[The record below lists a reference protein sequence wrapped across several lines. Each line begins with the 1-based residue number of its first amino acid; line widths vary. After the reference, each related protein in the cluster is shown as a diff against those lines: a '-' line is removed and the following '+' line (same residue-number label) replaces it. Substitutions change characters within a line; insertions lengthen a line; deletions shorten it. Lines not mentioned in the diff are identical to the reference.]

1 MKFKDAYRNKNDA
14 IRVREDLLDEIRVEQ
29 VERSRSERQKS
40 QKRRPWLIAIPAV
53 AATAAACIAIVVGV
67 NTGSKNAAL
76 RNDEKTAESNY
87 TAAYELAEAA
97 VSPEEAIEPNAPL
110 AVASYEE
117 LGDIMQAR
125 RSKSRGGM
133 YYGTGDMAVDEAVP
147 EEAPMAAEPMEQPAP
162 VPNDADALAT
172 GMKGASEN
180 STDKN
185 YSGTNNQVEG
195 VDEADIVKTDG
206 TWIYALNQ
214 SKNKVYILSAEGKDT
229 KIVCTIDL
237 WTASGKDT
245 FWRYYSEMMVFG
257 DRMYLLGTHSEWGED
272 VSDED
277 RTYTF
282 AEVYDLGDRTDP
294 ICYATHKQQG
304 DYRTARLVGDMLVI
318 VSDYRL
324 YYWRTWDET
333 PIVEFC
339 PKVVSND
346 ESVTLLPGE
355 IYVNPDSDENGF
367 TVVTMMNAADG
378 SAFDS
383 HKAVLGGC
391 SNVYCSGTDLL
402 ISSDEWHS
410 EQSDEQT
417 ASDGRHFV
425 KIESGSHTNL
435 FRFTIDGGTIEA
447 AASTE
452 LPGTLLNQFSMDEY
466 NGYYRF
472 VVTRSDSEEIIWTDG
487 IDTYEWNGSSD
498 CALYVMDGGLNTVGQ
513 ITGLAKDE
521 RVQSVRFMGD
531 TAYFVTFRQVDPLF
545 SVDLGDP
552 YNPTILSTLKI
563 PGFSAYLHPF
573 GAGKLLGIGYDA
585 DEEHGWTENVKLSM
599 FDISDPANVTEA
611 FKLSVNDVN
620 YTSVQYNHK
629 IVFADVGTGTIA
641 FPADN
646 AYHVFRVE
654 GDSFRKIGTIK
665 AGDSWYDGARGLF
678 VDDAFYVIGTDAVT
692 VLSFETMEKLAT
704 IKLK

>member
-29 VERSRSERQKS
+29 VERLRSERQKS

-67 NTGSKNAAL
+67 NRGAFSKSAAPANL
-76 RNDEKTAESNY
+76 Q
-87 TAAYELAEAA
+87 AADASYALE
-97 VSPEEAIEPNAPL
+97 PEEKDSVSANAPL

-117 LGDIMQAR
+117 LGEIMQAR

-133 YYGTGDMAVDEAVP
+133 YYAGGDMAVADEAVL
-147 EEAPMAAEPMEQPAP
+147 EAPMEAAEPAVAPAP
-162 VPNDADALAT
+162 VPGAV
-172 GMKGASEN
+172 MGASDVNTASYDGSE
-180 STDKN
+180 KH

-206 TWIYALNQ
+206 TWIYALNT
-214 SKNKVYILSAEGKDT
+214 SKRKVFILSTDGAETKVVGTIKLKTPSEKDT
-229 KIVCTIDL
+229 Y
-237 WTASGKDT
+237 
-245 FWRYYSEMMVFG
+245 WRNYSEMMLYG
-257 DRMYLLGTHSEWGED
+257 DRLYLLGTHSDWSENVNE
-272 VSDED
+272 ED
-277 RTYTF
+277 RTFTF
-282 AEVYDLGDRTDP
+282 AETYELGDRTEP
-294 ICYATHKQQG
+294 KRIASHRLQG
-304 DYRTARLVGDMLVI
+304 DYRTARLVDGKLVI
-318 VSDYRL
+318 VSDYRIW
-324 YYWRTWDET
+324 YWRTWDET
-333 PIVEFC
+333 MPVSTYC
-339 PKVVSND
+339 PKVVTND
-346 ESVTLLPGE
+346 ETVTLLPDE

-367 TVVTMMNAADG
+367 TLVTTIDAADG
-378 SAFDS
+378 TELDS

-391 SNVYCSGTDLL
+391 TNVYCNGADLL
-402 ISSDEWHS
+402 ISSDEWKS

-425 KIESGSHTNL
+425 KIVSGSHTNL
-435 FRFTIDGGTIEA
+435 FRFSIEGGNIEA
-447 AASTE
+447 KASTT

-472 VVTRSDSEEIIWTDG
+472 VVTRSDSEETIWTDG
-487 IDTYEWNGSSD
+487 IDTYEWNSSSD
-498 CALYVMDGGLNTVGQ
+498 CSLYVMDGGLNTVGQ
-513 ITGLAKDE
+513 ITNLAKDE

-545 SVDLGDP
+545 SVDLSDP
-552 YNPTILSTLKI
+552 YDPTILSALKI

-573 GAGKLLGIGYDA
+573 GEGKLLGIGYDA

-611 FKLSVNDVN
+611 FKLSVKDVN

-629 IVFADVGTGTIA
+629 IVFVDVSTGTVA
-641 FPADN
+641 FPADD

-654 GDSFRKIGTIK
+654 GDSFREIGTIK
-665 AGDSWYDGARGLF
+665 SGDYWYDDARGLF
-678 VDDAFYVIGTDAVT
+678 VDDAFYVIGTNAVT
-692 VLSFETMEKLAT
+692 ILSFETMEELA
-704 IKLK
+704 KVNLK